1 MNDNAE
7 QSIPSRGSHAQAF
20 TKVIDAEIRAL
31 MHGAISLR
39 FYAAERSRGN
49 QELTDTAEV
58 FDLLA
63 MANALDEMRAERE
76 TLRIYWND

>member
-1 MNDNAE
+1 MNETNERSVA
-7 QSIPSRGSHAQAF
+7 SAGSHSQAI

-39 FYAAERSRGN
+39 FHAAERSRGN

-58 FDLLA
+58 SDLLA
-63 MANALDEMRAERE
+63 MANALDAMRAKRE
-76 TLRIYWND
+76 TLRIYRNG